1 MASSLRAKRSG
12 PLYIPEENQEF
23 QEGQKLIG
31 PEAAWR
37 RNYEFVLQ
45 QTGDPKRAEAAANSI
60 ARTERRQELTQLAT
74 SVAGP
79 AMRGGELATG
89 LARTIMGGSRAAE
102 APAAMRALPAPRR
115 NAMYPEEM
123 LAPEVIS
130 GSSAENAP
138 RLAYTRPETQ
148 YRMAVDRPAEGRPL
162 ANYERPVLDETFVP
176 PSQIRTRNEV
186 VTEPSAAARLASES
200 PQADRALALSQQ
212 RARENEAR
220 FVADSEARA
229 TGEGMRERVTDA
241 DRAVAQA
248 RRDAAEREFRAMEE
262 ARATGEGMRTRPG
275 RDFEMVGAPY
285 DPMGRSLERMYAG
298 TDAAA
303 INAPRNSAQMGTN
316 LQALVD
322 RHFGAPAP
330 AQGRSVV
337 SAERPG
343 SLTPSRQVDNI
354 IEGEF
359 WEVPLVGGSSAKG
372 LPPGQTLH
380 GQQAGYRNTDPNAAW
395 ADIYA
400 STHSGVHSPATVSD
414 PLRVVGGAGA
424 SPAAAAAASRSNLP
438 RMIAGGLGAGS
449 LGLGGYALYNAQ
461 GQPVAA
467 PAPAAAPVA
476 GAPNTALD
484 RSENIPFSALG
495 NNYMDRNTPSE
506 LDAYPRQVQG
516 PPMPPAVA
524 AAKRAIPVPP
534 TRPSDL
540 PREEPGILSRIFSG
554 KDYQSNNELVS
565 KPMDGAPVNWGS
577 PESAADFF
585 RADKA
590 LMAKRKEEEGR
601 AAGGG
606 VGGKPDKDA
615 ALHKALEII
624 HHMIRSR

>member
-1 MASSLRAKRSG
+1 MADRATTPRKLRQSAYIPEDNPAYRGYMDNPDDYYALADAAAQASMVLPPGASSLVRGAINAPRLAG
-12 PLYIPEENQEF
+12 ANAT
-23 QEGQKLIG
+23 KL
-31 PEAAWR
+31 AASEMANR
-37 RNYEFVLQ
+37 RL
-45 QTGDPKRAEAAANSI
+45 
-60 ARTERRQELTQLAT
+60 LA
-74 SVAGP
+74 P
-79 AMRGGELATG
+79 
-89 LARTIMGGSRAAE
+89 
-102 APAAMRALPAPRR
+102 PRR

-123 LAPEVIS
+123 LPPNVIQA
-130 GSSAENAP
+130 GSAEGAP

-148 YRMAVDRPAEGRPL
+148 YRQAVDIPAQGRPQT
-162 ANYERPVLDETFVP
+162 NYERPVLDETFVP
-176 PSQIRTRNEV
+176 PGQARTRNEV
-186 VTEPSAAARLASES
+186 VTEPSAASRLASES

-229 TGEGMRERVTDA
+229 IGEGMRERVTDA

-275 RDFEMVGAPY
+275 RDFDLVGTPY
-285 DPMGRSLERMYAG
+285 DPMSRSLERMYAG

-303 INAPRNSAQMGTN
+303 MNAPRNSAQMGTN

-330 AQGRSVV
+330 AQGRSLVP
-337 SAERPG
+337 AERPG
-343 SLTPSRQVDNI
+343 SLTPTSQADNI
-354 IEGEF
+354 IEGQFREIPS
-359 WEVPLVGGSSAKG
+359 VSGSSAKG
-372 LPPGQTLH
+372 LPPGQTPH
-380 GQQAGYRNTDPNAAW
+380 WQQAGYRNTDPNAAW

-414 PLRVVGGAGA
+414 PLKVVGGAGA

-438 RMIAGGLGAGS
+438 GMIAGGLGAGS
-449 LGLGGYALYNAQ
+449 LGLGGYALYNSQ
-461 GQPVAA
+461 GQPVSAPA
-467 PAPAAAPVA
+467 PAPAAAPVVE
-476 GAPNTALD
+476 APSAVAERPNL
-484 RSENIPFSALG
+484 PFFAQGDQYGGPQGL
-495 NNYMDRNTPSE
+495 R
-506 LDAYPRQVQG
+506 DA
-516 PPMPPAVA
+516 PPAVA
-524 AAKRAIPVPP
+524 AAKRAIPMPP

-554 KDYQSNNELVS
+554 KDYQSNSRPVTE
-565 KPMDGAPVNWGS
+565 DGTVNWGN
-577 PESAADFF
+577 PDSAADFF

-590 LMAKRKEEEGR
+590 RMAMEGK
-601 AAGGG
+601 ASGGG

>member
-1 MASSLRAKRSG
+1 MADRATTPRKLRQSAYIPEDNPAYRGYMDNPDDYYALADAAAQASMVLPPGASSLVRGAINAPRLAG
-12 PLYIPEENQEF
+12 ANAT
-23 QEGQKLIG
+23 KL
-31 PEAAWR
+31 AASEMANR
-37 RNYEFVLQ
+37 RL
-45 QTGDPKRAEAAANSI
+45 
-60 ARTERRQELTQLAT
+60 LA
-74 SVAGP
+74 P
-79 AMRGGELATG
+79 
-89 LARTIMGGSRAAE
+89 
-102 APAAMRALPAPRR
+102 PRR
-115 NAMYPEEM
+115 NSMYPEEM
-123 LAPEVIS
+123 LPPNVIQV
-130 GSSAENAP
+130 GSAESAP

-148 YRMAVDRPAEGRPL
+148 YRQAVDIPAQGRPL
-162 ANYERPVLDETFVP
+162 TNYERPVLDETFVP

-298 TDAAA
+298 TDVAA

-343 SLTPSRQVDNI
+343 SLTPARQADNI

-359 WEVPLVGGSSAKG
+359 REIPLVGSSFAQNLPSGTYFHALNAGSA
-372 LPPGQTLH
+372 
-380 GQQAGYRNTDPNAAW
+380 QANA
-395 ADIYA
+395 
-400 STHSGVHSPATVSD
+400 G
-414 PLRVVGGAGA
+414 
-424 SPAAAAAASRSNLP
+424 PAAAAAASRSNLP

-506 LDAYPRQVQG
+506 LDAYPHQVQG

-524 AAKRAIPVPP
+524 AAKKQVASKMPETIDFNSGSSNV
-534 TRPSDL
+534 SS
-540 PREEPGILSRIFSG
+540 PGILSRIFSG
-554 KDYQSNNELVS
+554 KDYQSNSRPVTE
-565 KPMDGAPVNWGS
+565 DGTVNWGN
-577 PESAADFF
+577 PDSAADFF

-590 LMAKRKEEEGR
+590 RMAMEGK
-601 AAGGG
+601 AGGGG

>member
-45 QTGDPKRAEAAANSI
+45 QTGDPQKAEAAANRI

-123 LAPEVIS
+123 LAPEIIS

-176 PSQIRTRNEV
+176 PGQARTRNEV
-186 VTEPSAAARLASES
+186 VTEPSEASRLASES
-200 PQADRALALSQQ
+200 PQADRALRAAQNA
-212 RARENEAR
+212 AREREAR
-220 FVADSEARA
+220 FIADSEARA
-229 TGEGMRERVTDA
+229 TGEGMRERVTGA

-248 RRDAAEREFRAMEE
+248 RRDAAEKEFRAMEE
-262 ARATGEGMRTRPG
+262 SRATGEGMRTRPG
-275 RDFEMVGAPY
+275 TDFDLVGTPY

-303 INAPRNSAQMGTN
+303 MNAPRNSAQMGTN

-330 AQGRSVV
+330 AQGRSLAPV
-337 SAERPG
+337 ERP
-343 SLTPSRQVDNI
+343 SPLTPTRQADNI
-354 IEGEF
+354 IEGQFREI
-359 WEVPLVGGSSAKG
+359 PSISGSSPKG
-372 LPPGQTLH
+372 LPPGQAPH
-380 GQQAGYRNTDPNAAW
+380 GQQAGYRNTDPDAAW

-424 SPAAAAAASRSNLP
+424 SPAAAAASRSNLP
-438 RMIAGGLGAGS
+438 GMIAGGLGAGS

-461 GQPVAA
+461 GQPVAVPA
-467 PAPAAAPVA
+467 PAPASSAAPAAAPVA
-476 GAPNTALD
+476 EAPSAAAARPNL
-484 RSENIPFSALG
+484 PFFAQGDQYGGPQGL
-495 NNYMDRNTPSE
+495 R
-506 LDAYPRQVQG
+506 DA
-516 PPMPPAVA
+516 PPAVA
-524 AAKRAIPVPP
+524 AAKREIPLPP

-554 KDYQSNNELVS
+554 KDYQSNSRPVDE
-565 KPMDGAPVNWGS
+565 PTDGAPVNWGN
-577 PESAADFF
+577 PDSAADFF

-590 LMAKRKEEEGR
+590 RMAMEGR
-601 AAGGG
+601 ASGGS
-606 VGGKPDKDA
+606 VNGKPDKDA

>member
-1 MASSLRAKRSG
+1 MADRATTPRKLRQSAYIPEDNPAYRGYMDNPDDYYALADAAAQASMVLPPGASSLVRGAINAPRLAG
-12 PLYIPEENQEF
+12 ANAT
-23 QEGQKLIG
+23 KL
-31 PEAAWR
+31 AASEMANR
-37 RNYEFVLQ
+37 RL
-45 QTGDPKRAEAAANSI
+45 
-60 ARTERRQELTQLAT
+60 LA
-74 SVAGP
+74 P
-79 AMRGGELATG
+79 
-89 LARTIMGGSRAAE
+89 
-102 APAAMRALPAPRR
+102 PRR

-123 LAPEVIS
+123 LPPNVIQA
-130 GSSAENAP
+130 GSAESAP

-148 YRMAVDRPAEGRPL
+148 YRQAVDIPAQGRPPT
-162 ANYERPVLDETFVP
+162 NYERPVMDETFVP
-176 PSQIRTRNEV
+176 PGQARTRNEV
-186 VTEPSAAARLASES
+186 VTEPSAASRLASES

-275 RDFEMVGAPY
+275 RDFDLVGTPY
-285 DPMGRSLERMYAG
+285 NPMGRSLERMYAG

-330 AQGRSVV
+330 AQGRSLVP
-337 SAERPG
+337 AERPG
-343 SLTPSRQVDNI
+343 SLTPTRQADNI
-354 IEGEF
+354 IEGQFREIPS
-359 WEVPLVGGSSAKG
+359 VSGSSAKG
-372 LPPGQTLH
+372 LPPGQSPH
-380 GQQAGYRNTDPNAAW
+380 GQQAGYRNTDPDAVW

-424 SPAAAAAASRSNLP
+424 SPAAAAASRSNLP
-438 RMIAGGLGAGS
+438 GMIAGGLGAGS
-449 LGLGGYALYNAQ
+449 LGLGGYAFYNAQ

-467 PAPAAAPVA
+467 PAPASSAAPAAAPVA
-476 GAPNTALD
+476 DAPNAAAERPNL
-484 RSENIPFSALG
+484 PFFAQGDQYGGPQGL
-495 NNYMDRNTPSE
+495 R
-506 LDAYPRQVQG
+506 DA
-516 PPMPPAVA
+516 PPAVA
-524 AAKRAIPVPP
+524 AAKRAIPMPP

-554 KDYQSNNELVS
+554 KDYQSNSRPVMEDEV
-565 KPMDGAPVNWGS
+565 VNWGN
-577 PESAADFF
+577 PDSAADFF

-590 LMAKRKEEEGR
+590 RMAMEGK
-601 AAGGG
+601 AGGG
-606 VGGKPDKDA
+606 SVGGKPDKDA

>member
-1 MASSLRAKRSG
+1 MADRATTPRKLRQSA
-12 PLYIPEENQEF
+12 YIPEDNPAYR
-23 QEGQKLIG
+23 GYMDNPDDYYAL
-31 PEAAWR
+31 A
-37 RNYEFVLQ
+37 
-45 QTGDPKRAEAAANSI
+45 DAAAQASMVLPPGVSSLVRGAINAPRMAGANATKLAASEM
-60 ARTERRQELTQLAT
+60 ANRRLLA
-74 SVAGP
+74 P
-79 AMRGGELATG
+79 
-89 LARTIMGGSRAAE
+89 
-102 APAAMRALPAPRR
+102 PRR

-123 LAPEVIS
+123 LPPNVIQV
-130 GSSAENAP
+130 GSAESAP

-148 YRMAVDRPAEGRPL
+148 YRQAVDIPARGRPL
-162 ANYERPVLDETFVP
+162 TNYERPELNQMFVP
-176 PSQIRTRNEV
+176 LNQVRTRNEV

-275 RDFEMVGAPY
+275 RDFDLVGTPY

-303 INAPRNSAQMGTN
+303 MNAPRNSAQMGTN

-330 AQGRSVV
+330 TQGRSLVPT
-337 SAERPG
+337 ERPG
-343 SLTPSRQVDNI
+343 SLTPTRQADNI
-354 IEGEF
+354 IEGQFREIPS
-359 WEVPLVGGSSAKG
+359 VSGSSAKG
-372 LPPGQTLH
+372 LPPGQSPH
-380 GQQAGYRNTDPNAAW
+380 GQQAGYRNTDPDAAW

-424 SPAAAAAASRSNLP
+424 SPAAAAASRSNLP
-438 RMIAGGLGAGS
+438 GMIAGGLGAGS
-449 LGLGGYALYNAQ
+449 LGLGGYALYSAQ
-461 GQPVAA
+461 GQPVAVPA
-467 PAPAAAPVA
+467 PAPASSAAPAAAPVVTPITE
-476 GAPNTALD
+476 APANVNA
-484 RSENIPFSALG
+484 
-495 NNYMDRNTPSE
+495 MDRLYSPDVDNFQQWVRSQ
-506 LDAYPRQVQG
+506 R
-516 PPMPPAVA
+516 PAVS
-524 AAKRAIPVPP
+524 AAKKQVASRMPETI
-534 TRPSDL
+534 DL
-540 PREEPGILSRIFSG
+540 NSGSSNASSPGILSRIFSG
-554 KDYQSNNELVS
+554 KDYQSNSRPVTE
-565 KPMDGAPVNWGS
+565 DGTVNWGN
-577 PESAADFF
+577 PDSAADFF

-590 LMAKRKEEEGR
+590 RMAMEGK
-601 AAGGG
+601 AGGGG